1 MASGLA
7 ASVKLTRQPR
17 QLAPCAGTGARAR
30 RRHITSAPGVN
41 RPQCVY
47 SSYKADRIAHSAQC
61 ACADCRRTIRRR
73 RCGTDD
79 HQGGRGGLA
88 ETATNEDNLHQEKT
102 YLSKVSLTRL
112 QLADYLEIQLHLV
125 SKAIMA
131 STGQISQVPKRDG
144 SNAEFSAWNIVSS
157 LIRAGAASGE
167 FGRNGAGVLAERLR
181 SSLLLS
187 PSTRLFRQL
196 ASTVLSMNRVSLLKA
211 MRQVQLEPLDA
222 DENTCDKPCRLN
234 SHSSRF
240 VSFP

>member
-7 ASVKLTRQPR
+7 ASVRLTRQPR
-17 QLAPCAGTGARAR
+17 QLAPCAGTGARAS
-30 RRHITSAPGVN
+30 RRHITSVPGVN

-47 SSYKADRIAHSAQC
+47 SRYKADRIAHSAQCAC

-79 HQGGRGGLA
+79 HQGGRGGPG

-112 QLADYLEIQLHLV
+112 HLVHCLEIQLHLV

-144 SNAEFSAWNIVSS
+144 SNAEFSAWNIVSA

-167 FGRNGAGVLAERLR
+167 FGRNGACVF
-181 SSLLLS
+181 S
-187 PSTRLFRQL
+187 
-196 ASTVLSMNRVSLLKA
+196 
-211 MRQVQLEPLDA
+211 
-222 DENTCDKPCRLN
+222 
-234 SHSSRF
+234 
-240 VSFP
+240 